1 MEWRARRAAKDIAR
15 RMAYVLC
22 LSLRRMST
30 LLSGTTRSKDKGDE
44 AEGKGSGPSANGEVT
59 YRLTW
64 AYVAG

>member
-1 MEWRARRAAKDIAR
+1 
-15 RMAYVLC
+15 MACVLC
-22 LSLRRMST
+22 LSLRRIST

-44 AEGKGSGPSANGEVT
+44 AEGKGSGPTANGEVT